1 MVIRHTDFKP
11 KEEIAEEKVLPV
23 FRKYITSQRGRKLLV
38 DTDGYIYQFQK
49 SRKDGNNRSVWRC
62 RQYKRNWCR
71 CTLYTES
78 SVIIYSSGNHKHPP
92 DNKRVGCMELVRD
105 IKENAADMGKSTQQ
119 IVEEAFKT
127 CQISNTGEA
136 LPLLKSLKRAVQR
149 ERAKLRNINKKTDQ
163 GLALDDNEKRHSP
176 DLPSPPSGT
185 NPICQIKSAFSVRPS
200 EPYSPPIFQPKPST
214 EFNAMWNKSLYSS
227 LQTATSLQPT
237 QCLRTTPPLIPS
249 YPHQLK
255 LNPFNPSILTLND
268 LNPNYQPINEIQHIK
283 HFLPSVRDTLVRDT
297 IDSYPPSSV
306 ELSDRISN
314 HLDHIIQHN
323 NCHHQPERLKRQ
335 SLEHA
340 VNAVHIALINQILSM
355 EASCQACSSSAG
367 DPPCSTSAMMN

>member
-11 KEEIAEEKVLPV
+11 KEETTEEKVLPV
-23 FRKYITSQRGRKLLV
+23 FRKYITSQRSRRLLV

-163 GLALDDNEKRHSP
+163 GLSLEDIEKRHSSDP
-176 DLPSPPSGT
+176 PSPPSST
-185 NPICQIKSAFSVRPS
+185 HPICQIKSAFSVRPS
-200 EPYSPPIFQPKPST
+200 EPYSPPIFQPTPSA
-214 EFNAMWNKSLYSS
+214 EFNALWNKIPYSS
-227 LQTATSLQPT
+227 LQTSLQPM
-237 QCLRTTPPLIPS
+237 QCTTPPIIPS
-249 YPHQLK
+249 YPSQLK
-255 LNPFNPSILTLND
+255 LNPFNPPVLTLND
-268 LNPNYQPINEIQHIK
+268 INPNYQPINQIQQIK
-283 HFLPSVRDTLVRDT
+283 HFLPSVRENLIPDTLDN
-297 IDSYPPSSV
+297 YPPSSIDRND
-306 ELSDRISN
+306 LSDRLSN

-323 NCHHQPERLKRQ
+323 ICHHQPERSKRQ

-355 EASCQACSSSAG
+355 EASCQACSSTQ
-367 DPPCSTSAMMN
+367 DPPCSSSSMMN